1 MADGHGAAIE
11 IVRGGAELLD
21 APRALWLSLRDHHH
35 AVAPEMGPIRDDRET
50 WDRRRAQYAAW
61 LEGDERAHFLIARRD
76 GHVLAYA
83 FLRPARVTSTTWER
97 EHDGL
102 ELETLSV
109 AADARGTGIGGRLMA
124 LVREEV
130 ARGGYGGLYVTA
142 IARNVDA
149 LRFYEREGFTAE
161 FIHLRDTTRRP

>member
-1 MADGHGAAIE
+1 MAERDAIE
-11 IVRGGAELLD
+11 IVRGREELLD

-35 AVAPEMGPIRDDRET
+35 AIAPEMGPTRDDHAT
-50 WDRRRAQYAAW
+50 WTRRRAQYAAW
-61 LEGDERAHFLIARRD
+61 IAADERAHFLIARRD

-83 FLRPARVTSTTWER
+83 FLRPEPVTSVTWER

-109 AADARGTGIGGRLMA
+109 AAAARGTGIGGRLLA

-130 ARGGYGGLYVTA
+130 TRGGYGGLYVTA
-142 IARNVDA
+142 IAKNVDA
-149 LRFYEREGFTAE
+149 LRFYEREGFTPE
-161 FIHLRDTTRRP
+161 FIHLRDTTHRP